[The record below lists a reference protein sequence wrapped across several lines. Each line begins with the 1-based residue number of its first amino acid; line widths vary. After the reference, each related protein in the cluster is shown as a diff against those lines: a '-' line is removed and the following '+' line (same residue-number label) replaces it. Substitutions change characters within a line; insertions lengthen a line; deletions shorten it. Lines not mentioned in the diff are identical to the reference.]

1 MELVIASLILR
12 AISSYFMRSAEMLN
26 RAFLLF
32 HNLYS
37 ITKCDARR
45 LLNNRGLVIE
55 CTMGF
60 VSPNNSAGRTQPALM
75 VYPDFEFQY
84 LSFILYRMG
93 H

>member
-1 MELVIASLILR
+1 
-12 AISSYFMRSAEMLN
+12 
-26 RAFLLF
+26 
-32 HNLYS
+32 
-37 ITKCDARR
+37 
-45 LLNNRGLVIE
+45 VIE